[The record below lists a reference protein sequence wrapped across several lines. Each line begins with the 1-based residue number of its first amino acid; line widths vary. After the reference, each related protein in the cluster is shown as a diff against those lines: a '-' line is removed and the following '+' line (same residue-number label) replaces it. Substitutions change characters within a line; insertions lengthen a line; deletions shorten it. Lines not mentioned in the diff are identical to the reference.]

1 MMSRARGGERK
12 EREGKGK
19 ERKGKEGKGGKG
31 KSQEGMKTVMKS
43 ETALIIEKGI
53 AINYSIIFKVKSG

>member
-19 ERKGKEGKGGKG
+19 ERKGGEGR
-31 KSQEGMKTVMKS
+31 EGEVTRGH
-43 ETALIIEKGI
+43 EDCDEK
-53 AINYSIIFKVKSG
+53 